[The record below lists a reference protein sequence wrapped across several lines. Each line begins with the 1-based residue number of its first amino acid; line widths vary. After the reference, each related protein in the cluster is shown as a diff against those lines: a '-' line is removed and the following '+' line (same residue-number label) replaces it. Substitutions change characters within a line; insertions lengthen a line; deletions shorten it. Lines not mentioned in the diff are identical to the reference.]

1 MATPVP
7 GVHDLVIVMDFCS
20 LYPSIMRSF
29 NVCYT
34 TYVPESKWHM
44 YQEDQM
50 YSIEVERDAN
60 DEGHGNREASSS
72 SYSSSSAT
80 YFIQKGEC
88 HKRKA
93 AGVKPKP
100 LK

>member
-1 MATPVP
+1 
-7 GVHDLVIVMDFCS
+7 MDFCS

-44 YQEDQM
+44 YREDQM

-72 SYSSSSAT
+72 SYSSRKESAT
-80 YFIQKGEC
+80 KE
-88 HKRKA
+88 KLRESS
-93 AGVKPKP
+93 PN
-100 LK
+100 L